1 MAEESKKNSSSE
13 DSANKTLS
21 KDKESNKN
29 LKDKEE
35 KKKYPKNRTAEQIEN
50 ETESF
55 KLTKSLQENIDLF
68 NTVIFND
75 DDSIVFRVFQNK
87 KSDAKFCIFFVD
99 GMIDNLIVNKNV
111 VHPIINSSLDKDIDS
126 NDMPNYLMNQVIDS
140 NSVRVT
146 SDIDKIIDSVT
157 YGDTILLSEGSNKA
171 LIIDTKGW
179 NTRAVTEPQG
189 ERIVRGPREG
199 FTESLRMNLSM
210 IRRRVRTSRLK
221 FKFKKIGVRSKTDIC
236 IVYVE
241 GMAKDEI
248 VEEVE
253 KKLDDINTDGVFS
266 TEEIEELI
274 SGKSITTFSTVGVTE
289 RPDVIARKLLD
300 GRIAIFCDGSPMVL
314 TIPHIF
320 IEYFQVNEDYYEGYI
335 FSSFNRLIRILG
347 FFASISLPSIYIA
360 AVNFHQELIPT
371 KLLLSIKQAEQGT
384 PFPSLLELVLL
395 LFTFDVIREAGIR
408 LPSHVGE
415 AVSIVGALV
424 LGQAAVDARIVSA
437 PVVII
442 TAATGITGLLIPN
455 IKGSTITMRAVLL
468 LFTSMLGIY
477 GYIFGLLLLLTRLVS
492 MKSFG
497 IPYMLNIGAVKLRN
511 MKDTCIRLPWW
522 KLNLR
527 DKFITEDRVRQY
539 SKKSR
544 KRG

>member
-1 MAEESKKNSSSE
+1 MSVWLKKIKNSSSE

-111 VHPIINSSLDKDIDS
+111 VNPIINSSLDKDVDS
-126 NDMPNYLMNQVIDS
+126 NDIPNYLMNKVIDS
-140 NSVRVT
+140 NSVRIT

-221 FKFKKIGVRSKTDIC
+221 LKFKKIGVRTKTDVC
-236 IVYVE
+236 IAYIE
-241 GMAKDEI
+241 GIAKPEI
-248 VEEVE
+248 IEEVE
-253 KKLDDINTDGVFS
+253 KNLDDINIDGVFS
-266 TEEIEELI
+266 TQEIDELI
-274 SGKSITTFSTVGVTE
+274 SSKYITTFNTVGVSE
-289 RPDVIARKLLD
+289 RADVIARKLLD

-347 FFASISLPSIYIA
+347 FCIHKSTIYLYSCCKLSSRINTYKTFIKYKAGKTRYSVSKFIRASFVIIYI
-360 AVNFHQELIPT
+360 
-371 KLLLSIKQAEQGT
+371 
-384 PFPSLLELVLL
+384 
-395 LFTFDVIREAGIR
+395 
-408 LPSHVGE
+408 
-415 AVSIVGALV
+415 
-424 LGQAAVDARIVSA
+424 
-437 PVVII
+437 
-442 TAATGITGLLIPN
+442 
-455 IKGSTITMRAVLL
+455 
-468 LFTSMLGIY
+468 
-477 GYIFGLLLLLTRLVS
+477 
-492 MKSFG
+492 
-497 IPYMLNIGAVKLRN
+497 
-511 MKDTCIRLPWW
+511 
-522 KLNLR
+522 
-527 DKFITEDRVRQY
+527 
-539 SKKSR
+539 
-544 KRG
+544 